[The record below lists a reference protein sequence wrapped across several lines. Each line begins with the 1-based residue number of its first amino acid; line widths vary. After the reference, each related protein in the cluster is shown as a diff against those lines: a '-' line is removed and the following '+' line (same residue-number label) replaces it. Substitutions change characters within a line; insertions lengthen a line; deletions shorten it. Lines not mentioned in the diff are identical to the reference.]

1 LPSFFSFFHFIQSH
15 IAKTITY
22 ILAPII
28 YHTSTDSYISIFVF
42 NILEFTD
49 TLALYLTYMLFVYAV
64 LLVRNY
70 LYSLNTNDK
79 VSNLDKD
86 AASSNN
92 LKLLNNTT
100 GSNSR
105 RLSQLTQFFTN
116 FFSKKN

>member
-1 LPSFFSFFHFIQSH
+1 MPFTDFFQHH
-15 IAKTITY
+15 IAKVLTY

-49 TLALYLTYMLFVYAV
+49 TLALYLTYMLFVSAV
-64 LLVRNY
+64 LLIRNY
-70 LYSLNTNDK
+70 IYSLNTSDK
-79 VSNLDKD
+79 VSNLNKED
-86 AASSNN
+86 SPSNN

-116 FFSKKN
+116 VFSKKS